1 MFDDIWPNQKA
12 RMFSQRL
19 SVEENHNSFER
30 ISPK

>member
-12 RMFSQRL
+12 RMSSQRL